1 MRDLTDDTNWY
12 VVLNQTSDAKSL
24 ANFYLNDGTIVHSIW
39 QGTAYAEWDDLKPYI
54 AQIPHDHKFL
64 NWIESAP
71 SDWGML
77 VSSDAALEEVL
88 AHFRSLTQV
97 WMPSGN
103 HAFFK
108 YYDPDFSIKIARLC
122 ADEQRAILMG
132 PCKTWESAET
142 VENTQPRLGVD
153 EKPFPWWSVPAEVI
167 SGLSDDSSVLITNL
181 LNGVRDYCQALYEA
195 YPEAVLHKKAERF
208 VAQYQGPEGY
218 YLATF
223 IEFIEQEQQRLGNF
237 L

>member
-122 ADEQRAILMG
+122 ADEQRGILMG

-153 EKPFPWWSVPAEVI
+153 EKPFPWWSVPAEVLSKLEEEDKSALIANSIKWVKETHADLYYAFPENIFNSKVVHWVNRYQENDQI
-167 SGLSDDSSVLITNL
+167 SL
-181 LNGVRDYCQALYEA
+181 
-195 YPEAVLHKKAERF
+195 
-208 VAQYQGPEGY
+208 AQYLYNALNKEVY
-218 YLATF
+218 
-223 IEFIEQEQQRLGNF
+223 R
-237 L
+237 